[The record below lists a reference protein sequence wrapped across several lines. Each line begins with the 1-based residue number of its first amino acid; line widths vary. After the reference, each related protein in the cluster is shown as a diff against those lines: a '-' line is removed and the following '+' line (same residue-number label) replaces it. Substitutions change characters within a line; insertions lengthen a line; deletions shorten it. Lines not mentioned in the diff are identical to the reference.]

1 MKNPKIGV
9 GVISNSLGG
18 DSDVFVNSK
27 SLLLNNGT
35 ADEYVNCD
43 SMLTKLA
50 TTTKGG
56 FSLRFKVSDTAPS
69 AVGTIISFGDTD
81 ADSYIRVFL
90 LTDGRLR
97 FELRMSGVTQW
108 RTTTNT
114 AAPLVN
120 NVWHHL
126 AFAQNSFAGKIYVDS
141 EAPSQTVS
149 DVTDAAIW
157 FDDIPGLDNGRLGC
171 QDINSLGNAI
181 FIDNANF
188 DELIGVDVLYS
199 ASTVLDVY
207 NLGEPKDETS
217 IVNGLCYYR
226 MGDNPDD
233 NYNSDNAGEW
243 TFKNQIG
250 SAADIFTVNC
260 EEADVEL
267 DVAHNQVLFSPQF
280 NNSISYGSEINYFK
294 RSTDSEYEFTYSGT
308 YLRVQASVTGTD
320 DEVAVFENGT
330 YTQTLTM
337 VDGVIKIATLTA
349 GAKTVKLVEG
359 RVRTTSLSGVRLN
372 SIVVDDNAFVKVD
385 DGNTAERFVFLGDSI
400 TQGNQP
406 TNHFTLAYA
415 QLFKYTDS
423 KQVTVL
429 GFGGAKLEDLASTP
443 AKISTTNS
451 WISSS
456 FQDTTT
462 TKKLIIMLGT
472 NDFLNSVTPANY
484 KTYYEDLLDTINV
497 ADSSIVVYCISPLDN
512 STADANLT
520 QYDTN
525 VSDVCSSR
533 AWATYIDG
541 LSILNYPTGFNDAV
555 HPDTSGHLAIHDF
568 IDGIIL

>member
-1 MKNPKIGV
+1 
-9 GVISNSLGG
+9 
-18 DSDVFVNSK
+18 
-27 SLLLNNGT
+27 
-35 ADEYVNCD
+35 
-43 SMLTKLA
+43 
-50 TTTKGG
+50 
-56 FSLRFKVSDTAPS
+56 
-69 AVGTIISFGDTD
+69 
-81 ADSYIRVFL
+81 
-90 LTDGRLR
+90 
-97 FELRMSGVTQW
+97 
-108 RTTTNT
+108 
-114 AAPLVN
+114 
-120 NVWHHL
+120 
-126 AFAQNSFAGKIYVDS
+126 
-141 EAPSQTVS
+141 
-149 DVTDAAIW
+149 
-157 FDDIPGLDNGRLGC
+157 
-171 QDINSLGNAI
+171 
-181 FIDNANF
+181 
-188 DELIGVDVLYS
+188 
-199 ASTVLDVY
+199 
-207 NLGEPKDETS
+207 
-217 IVNGLCYYR
+217 
-226 MGDNPDD
+226 
-233 NYNSDNAGEW
+233 
-243 TFKNQIG
+243 
-250 SAADIFTVNC
+250 
-260 EEADVEL
+260 
-267 DVAHNQVLFSPQF
+267 
-280 NNSISYGSEINYFK
+280 
-294 RSTDSEYEFTYSGT
+294 
-308 YLRVQASVTGTD
+308 
-320 DEVAVFENGT
+320 
-330 YTQTLTM
+330 M

-484 KTYYEDLLDTINV
+484 KTYYEDLLDAINV